1 MNRSAGVTVIAGL
14 VMIGSVLTLLVGLLM
29 LAVMMWAPVSPSA
42 QFPGSPVFMKLMFA
56 ALSVMYI
63 LPAIWGIL
71 TSVGLFRLKNWARI
85 STIVFSVLLI
95 VISAFPV
102 LLTLAMPIP
111 QTPGG
116 AADPAVMTGI
126 RIAMGVFW
134 LVQLGIGIWWLV
146 FFTRPKVKL
155 QFVPAQPLYAGG
167 VPLPEVGVTQFAPP
181 VLARG
186 GVSRPLSITIIAWFL
201 LAGCFFL
208 PLSLLLHAPV
218 VFFTKL
224 LAGKTAVMYQIIL
237 ISIQV
242 GVGVGLLRLRPAAR
256 IGGIAYLAFGFLSG
270 AVFYFAPGGHARMLA
285 LFESERSMFPWMRT
299 LPAEQS
305 FRPEFI
311 PLFPFFAV
319 LGLCFVMVPIYF
331 LLARKAAF
339 EGVSREQ

>member
-1 MNRSAGVTVIAGL
+1 MNRSAGVTVIAVL
-14 VMIGSVLTLLVGLLM
+14 VMIGSVLVLLMGLLM
-29 LAVMMWAPVSPSA
+29 LVVMMWAPLSPAA

-56 ALSVMYI
+56 GLSLMYV

-95 VISAFPV
+95 VIGAFSV
-102 LLTLAMPIP
+102 LLTLVMPIP
-111 QTPGG
+111 QTPSS

-126 RIAMGVFW
+126 RIAMEVFW

-146 FFTRPKVKL
+146 YFTRSKVKL
-155 QFVPAQPLYAGG
+155 QFVPAQPPYPAGM
-167 VPLPEVGVTQFAPP
+167 PLPEAGATPVTPYALPG
-181 VLARG
+181 G

-208 PLSLLLHAPV
+208 PFSLMMHAPV

-224 LAGKTAVMYQIIL
+224 LAGKTAAVYQIVL
-237 ISIQV
+237 ISIQA
-242 GVGVGLLRLRPAAR
+242 GIGVGLLRLRPAAR
-256 IGGIAYLAFGFLSG
+256 TGGIAYLAFGFLSG
-270 AVFYFAPGGHARMLA
+270 AVFNFAPGSHARVLA
-285 LFESERSMFPWMRT
+285 LFESERFMFPWTRG

-311 PLFPFFAV
+311 PLFP
-319 LGLCFVMVPIYF
+319 LFV
-331 LLARKAAF
+331 
-339 EGVSREQ
+339 GC